1 MSPAGYALRRER
13 VVVGAAL
20 AALALFAWVYLWQ
33 GAGMGMSA
41 LDMTA
46 VALFPH
52 LQPAPSGSMDLSW
65 AVVVGMWFVMMVA
78 MMTPSVAP
86 LVLLYGVVLRR
97 HAGSNRHTRR
107 MTLALLCGYL
117 AIWLVFSVAA
127 TAAMQELLEPAGLLS
142 GTMWWSR
149 SAALSAAVLATAGLY
164 QMLPLKRACLSR
176 CRSPVRFLTEY
187 WRPGVI
193 GAFGLGLRHGAFC
206 VGCCGMLMTLLF
218 VGGVMNLVWIAA
230 LAALVLAEKLLP
242 AGPRFGM
249 LTGGVLIVWAIVTL
263 LV

>member
-1 MSPAGYALRRER
+1 MAPFGQALRRER
-13 VVVGAAL
+13 VVVGAGL
-20 AALALFAWVYLWQ
+20 AVLALVAWFYLWK

-46 VALFPH
+46 LALFPH
-52 LQPAPSGSMDLSW
+52 LHPAPAGSMDLSW
-65 AVVVGMWFVMMVA
+65 VVVVGMWFVMMVA

-86 LVLLYGVVLRR
+86 LMLLYGVVLRR
-97 HAGSNRHTRR
+97 HAGSNRQTRG
-107 MTLALLCGYL
+107 MTLALLGGYF

-127 TAAMQELLEPAGLLS
+127 TLMQELLEPAGLLS

-149 SAALSAAVLATAGLY
+149 SAALSAAVLATAGVY
-164 QMLPLKRACLSR
+164 QMSPLKHACLSQ
-176 CRSPVRFLTEY
+176 CRSPVRFLTQH
-187 WRPGVI
+187 WRPGVL

-206 VGCCGMLMTLLF
+206 VGCCGMLMALLF

-230 LAALVLAEKLLP
+230 LTALVLAEKLLP
-242 AGPRFGM
+242 GGPRLGM
-249 LTGGVLIVWAIVTL
+249 LTGGILIVWAIATL

>member
-1 MSPAGYALRRER
+1 MTPAGQSLRRER
-13 VVVGAAL
+13 VVVGAGISAL
-20 AALALFAWVYLWQ
+20 VLLAWGYLWQ

-46 VALFPH
+46 LALFPH
-52 LQPAPSGSMDLSW
+52 LQIAPAGSMDASW
-65 AVVVGMWFVMMVA
+65 TVVVGMWFVMMVA

-97 HAGSNRHTRR
+97 HAGSNRQARG
-107 MTLALLCGYL
+107 MTLALLAGYL
-117 AIWLVFSVAA
+117 ATWLLFSVAA
-127 TAAMQELLEPAGLLS
+127 TVMQEMLEPAGLLS
-142 GTMWWSR
+142 GMMLWSR

-164 QMLPLKRACLSR
+164 QMSPLKQACLAR
-176 CRSPVRFLTEY
+176 CRSPVRFLTEH
-187 WRPGVI
+187 WRPGVA

-206 VGCCGMLMTLLF
+206 VGCCGMLMALLF

-230 LAALVLAEKLLP
+230 LTALVLTEKFLP

-249 LTGGVLIVWAIVTL
+249 LTGGVLIVWAIATL